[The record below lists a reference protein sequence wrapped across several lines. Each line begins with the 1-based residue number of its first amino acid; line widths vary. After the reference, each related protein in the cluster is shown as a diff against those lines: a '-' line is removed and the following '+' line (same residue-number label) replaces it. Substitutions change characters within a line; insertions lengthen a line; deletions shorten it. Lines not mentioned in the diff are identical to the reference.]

1 MDCESQKP
9 ATFSDIRRLLAN
21 LPSADIRARDA
32 ARERNGALTKP
43 AGSLGR
49 LEELAVW
56 YAGWRGEAAPQIEA
70 PQILVFAG
78 NHGVAARGVS
88 AYPSEV
94 TGQMVANFRSGGA
107 AINQLASSAD
117 AKLDVHPIE
126 LDRPTGDISS
136 GPAMSEDEF
145 AEAFATGWRAVDAA
159 SDLVIAGEM
168 GIGNTTSAAAIAFA
182 LYGGSAQ
189 DWTGRGTGVEGDRL
203 RRKAEIVGMAV
214 DANRAGCADGIGVL
228 RCLGGR
234 ETAAMAGAVVRARH
248 ERIPVVLDGYICT
261 AAAACIARDSASALE
276 HAVAGHLSAE
286 SPHRMLLDRLGLE
299 PLLDLRMRLGEA
311 SGAAVA
317 VQVLKCA
324 LACHSGMATFGE
336 AGVTSV
342 K

>member
-1 MDCESQKP
+1 MDYGRREP
-9 ATFSDIRRLLAN
+9 ATFSDIRGLLAD

-32 ARERNGALTKP
+32 ARERNAALTKP

-56 YAGWRGEAAPQIEA
+56 YAGWRGNAAPQIEA

-107 AINQLASSAD
+107 AINQLASSAG

-159 SDLVIAGEM
+159 SDLVVAGEM

-189 DWTGRGTGVEGDRL
+189 DWTGRGTGVEGARL

-214 DANRAGCADGIGVL
+214 DANRAGCADGISVL

-234 ETAAMAGAVVRARH
+234 ETAAMAGAFVGARH
-248 ERIPVVLDGYICT
+248 KSIPVILDGYICT
-261 AAAACIARDSASALE
+261 AAVACLYRDEVRVLE
-276 HAVAGHLSAE
+276 HTVAGHLSAE
-286 SPHRMLLDRLGLE
+286 APHRMLLDRLGLE

>member
-1 MDCESQKP
+1 MDYRRREP
-9 ATFSDIRRLLAN
+9 ATFSDIRGLLAD

-32 ARERNGALTKP
+32 ARERNAALTKP

-56 YAGWRGEAAPQIEA
+56 YAGWRSNAAPQIEA

-107 AINQLASSAD
+107 AINQLASSAG

-136 GPAMSEDEF
+136 GPAMSKDEF
-145 AEAFATGWRAVDAA
+145 AEAFATGWRGVDAA
-159 SDLVIAGEM
+159 SDLVVAGEM

-189 DWTGRGTGVEGDRL
+189 DWTGRGTGVEGAKL

-214 DANRAGCADGIGVL
+214 DANRAGCADGISVL

-234 ETAAMAGAVVRARH
+234 ETAAMAGAIVGARH
-248 ERIPVVLDGYICT
+248 KSIPVILDGYICT
-261 AAAACIARDSASALE
+261 AAAACLYRDEVRVLE

-286 SPHRMLLDRLGLE
+286 APHRMLLDRLGLE